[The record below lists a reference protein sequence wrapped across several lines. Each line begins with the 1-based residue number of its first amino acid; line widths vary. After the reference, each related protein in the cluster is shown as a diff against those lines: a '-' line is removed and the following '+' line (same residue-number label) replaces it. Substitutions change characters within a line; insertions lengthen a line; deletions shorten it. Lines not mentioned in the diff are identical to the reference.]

1 MGCTSY
7 AQNHFVIATVII
19 KQVNIKGIMLYGMVK
34 ITRGRGTSTGEADP
48 EQKWAGDK
56 FKEYQKEQKEKT
68 GNEDV
73 VTGRGTSSQK
83 HGDIPETES
92 PDTSNVSK
100 TTKRG
105 TDSD

>member
-1 MGCTSY
+1 MGCINY
-7 AQNHFVIATVII
+7 VLNRIVIVTVTI
-19 KQVNIKGIMLYGMVK
+19 KQVNIKGIVLCYMVK
-34 ITRGRGTSTGEADP
+34 ISRGRGTSTGEADP
-48 EQKWAGDK
+48 KQNWAGDK
-56 FKEYQKEQKEKT
+56 FKEYQKEQKEKS

-83 HGDIPETES
+83 HGDIPETET

-105 TDSD
+105 TDTN

>member
-1 MGCTSY
+1 VS
-7 AQNHFVIATVII
+7 VIL
-19 KQVNIKGIMLYGMVK
+19 KQVNIKGIILLGMVK

-68 GNEDV
+68 GEQDV

>member
-1 MGCTSY
+1 
-7 AQNHFVIATVII
+7 
-19 KQVNIKGIMLYGMVK
+19 MVK
-34 ITRGRGTSTGEADP
+34 IPRGRGTSTGEADP

>member
-1 MGCTSY
+1 MAY
-7 AQNHFVIATVII
+7 INYVLNRIASVTVII
-19 KQVNIKGIMLYGMVK
+19 KQVNIKGVMLYGMVK

-48 EQKWAGDK
+48 EQNWAGDK
-56 FKEYQKEQKEKT
+56 FKEYQKQQK
-68 GNEDV
+68 DV

>member
-1 MGCTSY
+1 M
-7 AQNHFVIATVII
+7 F
-19 KQVNIKGIMLYGMVK
+19 
-34 ITRGRGTSTGEADP
+34 E
-48 EQKWAGDK
+48 
-56 FKEYQKEQKEKT
+56 F
-68 GNEDV
+68 NEDV

-105 TDSD
+105 TESD

>member
-1 MGCTSY
+1 MAY
-7 AQNHFVIATVII
+7 INYVLNRIASVTVII
-19 KQVNIKGIMLYGMVK
+19 KQVNIKGVMLYGMVK

-48 EQKWAGDK
+48 AQKWAGGK
-56 FKEYQKEQKEKT
+56 FKEYQQAQKERT
-68 GNEDV
+68 GDQDV

-83 HGDIPETES
+83 HGDSPETET
-92 PDTSNVSK
+92 PDTANVSK